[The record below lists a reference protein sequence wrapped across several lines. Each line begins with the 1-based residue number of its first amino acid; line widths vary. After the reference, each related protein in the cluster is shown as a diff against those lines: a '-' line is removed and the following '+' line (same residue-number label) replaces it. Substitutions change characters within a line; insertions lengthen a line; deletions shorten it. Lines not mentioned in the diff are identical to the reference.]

1 MPDCVQMTA
10 VLMLAGFFMQKM
22 VKQVRLKNYKLYK
35 QMKIEQVKVDDLTLQ
50 LNLNIEKADV
60 ADKVKKALNDYRR
73 KAELKGFRKGMAPM
87 SLIQKMHGT
96 QALVE
101 SVNDKISESLQNYI
115 VENKLNILG
124 EPLPNDEKQQ
134 AIDWENAES
143 YDFVF
148 DIALAPELNFTLS
161 KDDKIVSYE
170 VEVSEESR
178 KSYKSN
184 LLKQYGKLENTDE
197 IHEDDFII
205 ADLEQEGM
213 KIEGTYITLRT
224 IEDKSLFLGKKAG
237 ESFEIDVNKTF
248 TNETDRAAMLKVK
261 KEELADLNP
270 MFTVTIK
277 EVKTFVEAE
286 QNQDL
291 YDRLFGEGE
300 VKSEAEFDAKVEER
314 IKQEYQ
320 NESAYRFM
328 LDAREYLLNKTNIQ
342 LPEEFLKR
350 WLYVINDGKFTME
363 EIEKDFQLF
372 LKDFRWQYIRQYIM
386 KEQKMEIKREDVMA
400 VAKKIAAMQFAMYGL
415 NNVPEEQL
423 ETYAN
428 SLISNEKEGRRI
440 YEKTEEDMVLGY
452 VKSVVTLENKSISID
467 DLQKL
472 NN

>member
-1 MPDCVQMTA
+1 
-10 VLMLAGFFMQKM
+10 
-22 VKQVRLKNYKLYK
+22 
-35 QMKIEQVKVDDLTLQ
+35 MKIEQVKVDDLTLQ

-170 VEVSEESR
+170 VEVSEES
-178 KSYKSN
+178 KKTYKSN
-184 LLKQYGKLENTDE
+184 MLKQYGKLENTDE

-224 IEDKSLFLGKKAG
+224 IEDKGLFLGKKPG

-300 VKSEAEFDAKVEER
+300 VKSEAEFDVKVEER

-350 WLYVINDGKFTME
+350 WLYVINEGKFTME

-452 VKSVVTLENKSISID
+452 VKNTVTLENKSISID
-467 DLQKL
+467 ELQKL

>member
-1 MPDCVQMTA
+1 
-10 VLMLAGFFMQKM
+10 
-22 VKQVRLKNYKLYK
+22 
-35 QMKIEQVKVDDLTLQ
+35 MKIEQVKVDDLTLQ

-101 SVNDKISESLQNYI
+101 SVNDMISESLHNYI

-161 KDDKIVSYE
+161 NEDKIVSYE
-170 VEVSEESR
+170 VEVSDESR

-197 IHEDDFII
+197 IHEEDFII

-224 IEDKSLFLGKKAG
+224 IEDKGLFLGKKAG
-237 ESFEIDVNKTF
+237 DSFEIDVNKTF

-386 KEQKMEIKREDVMA
+386 KEQKMEVKREDVMA

-440 YEKTEEDMVLGY
+440 YEKTEEDMVLNY

>member
-1 MPDCVQMTA
+1 
-10 VLMLAGFFMQKM
+10 
-22 VKQVRLKNYKLYK
+22 
-35 QMKIEQVKVDDLTLQ
+35 MKIEQVKVDDLTLQ

-87 SLIQKMHGT
+87 TLIQKMHGT

-170 VEVSEESR
+170 VEVSEES
-178 KSYKSN
+178 KKTYKSN
-184 LLKQYGKLENTDE
+184 MLKQYGKLENTDE

-224 IEDKSLFLGKKAG
+224 IEDKGLFLGKKPG

-300 VKSEAEFDAKVEER
+300 VKSEAEFDVKVEER

-350 WLYVINDGKFTME
+350 WLYVINEGKFTME

-452 VKSVVTLENKSISID
+452 VKNTVTLENKSISID
-467 DLQKL
+467 ELQKL

>member
-1 MPDCVQMTA
+1 
-10 VLMLAGFFMQKM
+10 
-22 VKQVRLKNYKLYK
+22 
-35 QMKIEQVKVDDLTLQ
+35 MKIEQVKVDDLTLQ

-101 SVNDKISESLQNYI
+101 SVNDMISESLHNYI

-134 AIDWENAES
+134 AIDWENAEA

-161 KDDKIVSYE
+161 SEDKIVSYE

-197 IHEDDFII
+197 IHEEDFII
-205 ADLEQEGM
+205 ADLEQESM

-224 IEDKSLFLGKKAG
+224 IEDKGLFLGKKAG

-277 EVKTFVEAE
+277 EIKTFVEAE
-286 QNQDL
+286 QSQDL

-300 VKSEAEFDAKVEER
+300 VKTEAEFDAKVEER

-415 NNVPEEQL
+415 SNVPEEQL

-440 YEKTEEDMVLGY
+440 YEKTEEDMVLNY